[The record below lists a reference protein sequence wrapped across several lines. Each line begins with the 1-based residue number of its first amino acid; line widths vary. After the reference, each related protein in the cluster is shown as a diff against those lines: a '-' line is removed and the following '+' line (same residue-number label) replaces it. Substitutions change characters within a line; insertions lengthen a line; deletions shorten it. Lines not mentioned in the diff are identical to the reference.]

1 MSAAFHRGD
10 SGQSRQPADDLP
22 AKSAEKSAA
31 EPAVGSQML
40 DQILELALGGA
51 PQAGFVEPEDVTAMR
66 KVAKSLAG
74 HSFSLEPVVVELIHA
89 VLQIQFQ
96 KAGIP
101 SATVHAM
108 ARQIATTLYDD
119 PSARARLEALW
130 AGLSAK

>member
-22 AKSAEKSAA
+22 AKPAA
-31 EPAVGSQML
+31 KPTDEPAVGSQML

-66 KVAKSLAG
+66 KVAKKLAG
-74 HSFSLEPVVVELIHA
+74 HSFALEPVVVELIQA
-89 VLQIQFQ
+89 VLQLQFE

>member
-1 MSAAFHRGD
+1 MPAAFRRD
-10 SGQSRQPADDLP
+10 ESGSTPQPADDRP
-22 AKSAEKSAA
+22 AQPAA
-31 EPAVGSQML
+31 DSSDEPAVGSQML
-40 DQILELALGGA
+40 DQILELALGGS
-51 PQAGFVEPEDVTAMR
+51 PQAGFVEPDDVTALR
-66 KVAKSLAG
+66 QVAKRLAG
-74 HSFSLEPVVVELIHA
+74 NSFALEPVVVELMHA
-89 VLQIQFQ
+89 VLQLQFE

>member
-1 MSAAFHRGD
+1 
-10 SGQSRQPADDLP
+10 
-22 AKSAEKSAA
+22 
-31 EPAVGSQML
+31 ML

-74 HSFSLEPVVVELIHA
+74 HSFALEPVVVELIHA
-89 VLQIQFQ
+89 VLQLQFQ

>member
-22 AKSAEKSAA
+22 AKPAQ
-31 EPAVGSQML
+31 EPAVGSEML

-66 KVAKSLAG
+66 KVAKNLAG
-74 HSFSLEPVVVELIHA
+74 QSFALEPVVVELIHA
-89 VLQIQFQ
+89 VLQLQFQ

>member
-22 AKSAEKSAA
+22 AKPAEESSA
-31 EPAVGSQML
+31 EPAVGSEML

-51 PQAGFVEPEDVTAMR
+51 PQAGFVEPDDVTAMR

-74 HSFSLEPVVVELIHA
+74 HSFSLEPVVIELIQA
-89 VLQIQFQ
+89 VLQLQFQ

-101 SATVHAM
+101 SATVQAM